1 MKRYDC
7 LKAIAPH
14 FGEELVV
21 TNIGAVRHEWQAL
34 RPHPGNYHL
43 QNLGLTSSMALGLA
57 LALPHRKVVAFDG
70 DGSLLLNLGSL
81 ATMANQHP
89 KNLIHIVFD
98 NECYESS
105 RGAPT
110 ATAGQADLAAVARG
124 CGFANVITAKT
135 LAEFERGI
143 LARFEEQR
151 SLLHSGE
158 GRGGSRRRS
167 GGCFRLPGK
176 QIPVRALHRE
186 KRELENPH
194 LNTVARQRPANQVRM
209 TTICGRT

>member
-34 RPHPGNYHL
+34 RAHPANYHL

-81 ATMANQHP
+81 ATIANQHP
-89 KNLIHIVFD
+89 RNLIHIVFD

-110 ATAGQADLAAVARG
+110 ATAGQADLAAIARG
-124 CGFANVITAKT
+124 AGFANVTTAKT
-135 LAEFERGI
+135 LAEFEDGFLRALKSNDLYFI
-143 LARFEEQR
+143 LAKVEVGAGDVPAAALDSQENKYLFVRYIEKSEN
-151 SLLHSGE
+151 LKILTATL
-158 GRGGSRRRS
+158 SRAS
-167 GGCFRLPGK
+167 EP
-176 QIPVRALHRE
+176 RA
-186 KRELENPH
+186 K
-194 LNTVARQRPANQVRM
+194 
-209 TTICGRT
+209 

>member
-21 TNIGAVRHEWQAL
+21 TNLGAVRHEWQAL

-57 LALPHRKVVAFDG
+57 LALPRRKVVAFDG

-81 ATMANQHP
+81 ATIANQHP
-89 KNLIHIVFD
+89 KNLIHVVFD

-110 ATAGQADLAAVARG
+110 ATAGQADLAAIARG
-124 CGFANVITAKT
+124 AGFANVTTVNAV
-135 LAEFERGI
+135 AEFEQEFLRALKTNDLSFI
-143 LARFEEQR
+143 LAKVEVGAGDVPAAALDSAENKYLFVRYIEKSENLKILT
-151 SLLHSGE
+151 STL
-158 GRGGSRRRS
+158 SRAS
-167 GGCFRLPGK
+167 ESHAK
-176 QIPVRALHRE
+176 
-186 KRELENPH
+186 
-194 LNTVARQRPANQVRM
+194 
-209 TTICGRT
+209 

>member
-7 LKAIAPH
+7 LKAIAPR

-34 RPHPGNYHL
+34 RPHPANYHL

-81 ATMANQHP
+81 ATIANQHP
-89 KNLIHIVFD
+89 RNLIHIVFD

-110 ATAGQADLAAVARG
+110 ATAGQADLAAIARG
-124 CGFANVITAKT
+124 AGFANVMTAKT
-135 LAEFERGI
+135 LAEFEEGFLRALTSNDLYFI
-143 LARFEEQR
+143 LAKVEAGAGDVPAAALDSQENKYLFVRYIEKNEN
-151 SLLHSGE
+151 LKILTATL
-158 GRGGSRRRS
+158 SRASEPRV
-167 GGCFRLPGK
+167 K
-176 QIPVRALHRE
+176 
-186 KRELENPH
+186 
-194 LNTVARQRPANQVRM
+194 
-209 TTICGRT
+209 

>member
-34 RPHPGNYHL
+34 RPHPANYHL

-81 ATMANQHP
+81 ATIANQHP
-89 KNLIHIVFD
+89 RNLIHIVFD

-110 ATAGQADLAAVARG
+110 ATAGQADLAAIARG
-124 CGFANVITAKT
+124 AGFANVIAVKT
-135 LAEFERGI
+135 LAEFEEGFLRALKGNDLYFI
-143 LARFEEQR
+143 LAKVEAGAGDVPAAALDAQENKYLFVRYIEKSEN
-151 SLLHSGE
+151 LKILTATL
-158 GRGGSRRRS
+158 SRAS
-167 GGCFRLPGK
+167 EP
-176 QIPVRALHRE
+176 RA
-186 KRELENPH
+186 K
-194 LNTVARQRPANQVRM
+194 
-209 TTICGRT
+209 

>member
-7 LKAIAPH
+7 LCAIAPH
-14 FGEELVV
+14 FGDELVV
-21 TNIGAVRHEWQAL
+21 TNLGAVRHEWQAL

-81 ATMANQHP
+81 ATIANQHP
-89 KNLIHIVFD
+89 KNLVHVVFD

-110 ATAGQADLAAVARG
+110 ATAGQADLAAIARG
-124 CGFANVITAKT
+124 CGIANVLTAKT
-135 LAEFERGI
+135 LDEFENGFLRAFKGNDLYFI
-143 LARFEEQR
+143 HAKVEEGAGDVPAAPLDSQ
-151 SLLHSGE
+151 
-158 GRGGSRRRS
+158 
-167 GGCFRLPGK
+167 
-176 QIPVRALHRE
+176 
-186 KRELENPH
+186 ENK
-194 LNTVARQRPANQVRM
+194 
-209 TTICGRT
+209 

>member
-21 TNIGAVRHEWQAL
+21 TNLGAVRHEWQAL

-81 ATMANQHP
+81 ATIANQHP
-89 KNLIHIVFD
+89 KNLIHVVFD

-110 ATAGQADLAAVARG
+110 ATAGQADLAAIARG
-124 CGFANVITAKT
+124 AGFANVTPVTAV
-135 LAEFERGI
+135 AEFEQAF
-143 LARFEEQR
+143 L
-151 SLLHSGE
+151 
-158 GRGGSRRRS
+158 
-167 GGCFRLPGK
+167 
-176 QIPVRALHRE
+176 RALKTDDLCFVLAKVEAGAGDVPPAALDSAENKYLFVRYIE
-186 KRELENPH
+186 KSENLKILTSTLSRASEP
-194 LNTVARQRPANQVRM
+194 RR
-209 TTICGRT
+209 

>member
-7 LKAIAPH
+7 LQAIVPH

-21 TNIGAVRHEWQAL
+21 TNLGAVRHEWQAL
-34 RPHPGNYHL
+34 RPHAGNYHL

-57 LALPHRKVVAFDG
+57 LALHHRKVVAFDG

-81 ATMANQHP
+81 ATIANQHP
-89 KNLIHIVFD
+89 RNLIHVVFD

-135 LAEFERGI
+135 LPEFT
-143 LARFEEQR
+143 
-151 SLLHSGE
+151 E
-158 GRGGSRRRS
+158 G
-167 GGCFRLPGK
+167 F
-176 QIPVRALHRE
+176 VRALKDNDLYFILAKVEAGAGDVPAAALDSQENKYLFVRYIE
-186 KRELENPH
+186 KSENLKILTSTLSRASEPR
-194 LNTVARQRPANQVRM
+194 AK
-209 TTICGRT
+209 

>member
-34 RPHPGNYHL
+34 RAHPANYHL

-81 ATMANQHP
+81 ATIANQHP
-89 KNLIHIVFD
+89 RNLIHIVFD

-110 ATAGQADLAAVARG
+110 ATAGQADLAAIARG
-124 CGFANVITAKT
+124 AGFANVTTAKT
-135 LAEFERGI
+135 LAEFEDGFLRALKSNDLYFI
-143 LARFEEQR
+143 LAKVEAGAGDVPAAALDSQENKYLFVRYIEKSEN
-151 SLLHSGE
+151 LKILTATL
-158 GRGGSRRRS
+158 SRAS
-167 GGCFRLPGK
+167 EP
-176 QIPVRALHRE
+176 RA
-186 KRELENPH
+186 K
-194 LNTVARQRPANQVRM
+194 
-209 TTICGRT
+209 

>member
-21 TNIGAVRHEWQAL
+21 TNLGAVRHEWQAL

-43 QNLGLTSSMALGLA
+43 QNLRLTSSMALGLA
-57 LALPHRKVVAFDG
+57 LALLHRKVIAFDG

-81 ATMANQHP
+81 ATIANQHP
-89 KNLIHIVFD
+89 KNLIHVVFD

-110 ATAGQADLAAVARG
+110 ATAGQANLAAIARG
-124 CGFANVITAKT
+124 AGFANVTTANT
-135 LAEFERGI
+135 VAEFEQGFLRALKSNDLSFI
-143 LARFEEQR
+143 LAKVEVGAGDVPAAALDSAENKYLFVRYIEKSENLKILTSTQ
-151 SLLHSGE
+151 
-158 GRGGSRRRS
+158 SRASEPRR
-167 GGCFRLPGK
+167 
-176 QIPVRALHRE
+176 
-186 KRELENPH
+186 
-194 LNTVARQRPANQVRM
+194 
-209 TTICGRT
+209 

>member
-1 MKRYDC
+1 MKRYDG
-7 LKAIAPH
+7 LRAIAPH

-34 RPHPGNYHL
+34 RPHGGNYHL

-81 ATMANQHP
+81 TTIANQHP

-110 ATAGQADLAAVARG
+110 ATSGLADLAAMARG
-124 CGFANVITAKT
+124 AGIANVSTVKT
-135 LAEFERGI
+135 LTEFEEVFLRALKSHDLYFI
-143 LARFEEQR
+143 LAKVEPGAGDVPAAALDSQENKYLFVRYIEKSEKVKILT
-151 SLLHSGE
+151 STL
-158 GRGGSRRRS
+158 SRAS
-167 GGCFRLPGK
+167 DPQAK
-176 QIPVRALHRE
+176 A
-186 KRELENPH
+186 K
-194 LNTVARQRPANQVRM
+194 
-209 TTICGRT
+209 

>member
-7 LKAIAPH
+7 LKTIAPH

-34 RPHPGNYHL
+34 RPHPANYHL

-81 ATMANQHP
+81 ATIANQHP

-110 ATAGQADLAAVARG
+110 ATAGQTDLAAIARG
-124 CGFANVITAKT
+124 AGFANVMTAKT
-135 LAEFERGI
+135 LAEFEEAF
-143 LARFEEQR
+143 L
-151 SLLHSGE
+151 
-158 GRGGSRRRS
+158 
-167 GGCFRLPGK
+167 
-176 QIPVRALHRE
+176 RALKSNDLYFILVKVEAGAGNVPAAALDSQENKYLFVRYIE
-186 KRELENPH
+186 KNEN
-194 LNTVARQRPANQVRM
+194 LKIL
-209 TTICGRT
+209 TTTLSRSSEPRAK

>member
-34 RPHPGNYHL
+34 RPHPANYHL

-81 ATMANQHP
+81 ATIANQHP
-89 KNLIHIVFD
+89 RNLIHIVFD

-110 ATAGQADLAAVARG
+110 ATAGQADLAAIARG
-124 CGFANVITAKT
+124 AGFANVTTAKT
-135 LAEFERGI
+135 LAEFEEGFLRALKSNDLYFI
-143 LARFEEQR
+143 LAKVVAGAGDVPPAALDSQENKYLFVRYIEKSEN
-151 SLLHSGE
+151 LKILTATL
-158 GRGGSRRRS
+158 SRAS
-167 GGCFRLPGK
+167 EP
-176 QIPVRALHRE
+176 RA
-186 KRELENPH
+186 K
-194 LNTVARQRPANQVRM
+194 
-209 TTICGRT
+209 

>member
-7 LKAIAPH
+7 LKTIAPR

-34 RPHPGNYHL
+34 RPHPANYHL

-57 LALPHRKVVAFDG
+57 LALPHRKIVAFDG

-81 ATMANQHP
+81 ATIANQHP
-89 KNLIHIVFD
+89 RNLIHIVFD

-110 ATAGQADLAAVARG
+110 ATAGQADLAAIARG
-124 CGFANVITAKT
+124 AGFANVTTAMT
-135 LAEFERGI
+135 LAEFEEAF
-143 LARFEEQR
+143 L
-151 SLLHSGE
+151 
-158 GRGGSRRRS
+158 
-167 GGCFRLPGK
+167 
-176 QIPVRALHRE
+176 RALKGNDLYFILVKVEAGAGDVPAAALDSQENKYLFVRYIE
-186 KRELENPH
+186 KSENLKILTATPSR
-194 LNTVARQRPANQVRM
+194 ASEPRAK
-209 TTICGRT
+209 